1 MSKNGLFQIGAVARK
16 FKISVETLRY
26 YERIGLLI
34 PEYVDSEN
42 GYRYYGYRQFEI
54 LNTVRYLRTLGVE
67 LDEIVRF
74 VKNRDVGGLKDMLRR
89 QKETVVRKIA
99 ELQRIE
105 RKIDNRLNWLFD
117 AETVR
122 LNRIELKLLPPC
134 RMVAVK
140 DPREIGNFLDRE
152 PPVDKLGEKQKEAV
166 LFLGK
171 VGAGVSI
178 ENLEKGNFGKYKIFF
193 LILDDEDI
201 FDDGAVIRCPETRAA
216 VVRFCG
222 THAQA
227 RGHYRELMT
236 FIREN
241 GLKINGFSR
250 EIALMDNTVSSDDTR
265 FVTQI
270 AVPVE

>member
-54 LNTVRYLRTLGVE
+54 LNTVRYLRTLGVG

-241 GLKINGFSR
+241 SLKINGFSR

>member
-1 MSKNGLFQIGAVARK
+1 M
-16 FKISVETLRY
+16 
-26 YERIGLLI
+26 
-34 PEYVDSEN
+34 
-42 GYRYYGYRQFEI
+42 
-54 LNTVRYLRTLGVE
+54 
-67 LDEIVRF
+67 
-74 VKNRDVGGLKDMLRR
+74 
-89 QKETVVRKIA
+89 
-99 ELQRIE
+99 
-105 RKIDNRLNWLFD
+105 
-117 AETVR
+117 
-122 LNRIELKLLPPC
+122 
-134 RMVAVK
+134 
-140 DPREIGNFLDRE
+140 
-152 PPVDKLGEKQKEAV
+152 
-166 LFLGK
+166 
-171 VGAGVSI
+171 GAGVSI

-241 GLKINGFSR
+241 SLKINGFSR